1 MRIKLIRKKSSAN
14 FFVKLVTKRMGGTLK
29 LCRIL
34 PPFSSQSSVAAK
46 VASCPSVTNRFLTH
60 IKEIPSLSSGYC
72 MVVFISD
79 TDRQIEAISI
89 SFLSLLMPMHT
100 RNQFVC
106 ETSSAAGS
114 LFFFASLHLSDHPDL
129 FSSLPSFADL
139 WSQIFLPQLNRLLL
153 NPFRIFSF
161 RGAFI
166 SVPFFEAMTKN
177 NSSASSFVHI
187 FASKDARN
195 FTSSNILDCSRI
207 LTSLILY

>member
-1 MRIKLIRKKSSAN
+1 MGAEDEEEKEFGTDEDKVNPKKFIPKL
-14 FFVKLVTKRMGGTLK
+14 FVKLVTKRMGGTLK

-60 IKEIPSLSSGYC
+60 IKEITSLSSGYC

-114 LFFFASLHLSDHPDL
+114 LSFLPLFTFPTTQISSLHCHL
-129 FSSLPSFADL
+129 
-139 WSQIFLPQLNRLLL
+139 
-153 NPFRIFSF
+153 
-161 RGAFI
+161 
-166 SVPFFEAMTKN
+166 
-177 NSSASSFVHI
+177 
-187 FASKDARN
+187 
-195 FTSSNILDCSRI
+195 
-207 LTSLILY
+207 SLIFGLKFFSHS